1 MPAEQTRYFVT
12 AATGKLGRHVV
23 AELARRVGPAAVV
36 AVVRNPDKAAGAFPE
51 GVEVRAGDYEKPD
64 TLDTALAGADRLL
77 LISSNAVGT
86 RVPQHANVI
95 DAAKR
100 AGVKRIAYTSVL
112 HADRSTLGLADEHRE
127 TEALLRASG
136 IPTTLLRNGWYTENH
151 AASIPPALQHGGFLG
166 AAGEGRISAAARED
180 YAVAAAAALIGDAEG
195 EDVVHELAGDHGFT
209 LAEFAAELS
218 RQAGREIPYVNLS
231 EADYRGALVQAGL
244 PEPVA
249 DMIANSDAAAANG
262 ALFDDGGALSR
273 LIGRPTTSLAATIAS
288 SLKA

>member
-1 MPAEQTRYFVT
+1 MTAEQTRYFVT
-12 AATGKLGRHVV
+12 AATGQLGQHVV
-23 AELARRVGPAAVV
+23 ADLVRRVGPAAVV
-36 AVVRNPDKAAGAFPE
+36 AVVRSLDKAAGLFPE

-77 LISSNAVGT
+77 LISSNAVGA

-100 AGVKRIAYTSVL
+100 AGVKRIAYTSLL

-136 IPTTLLRNGWYTENH
+136 IPTTLLRNGWYTENY

-166 AAGEGRISAAARED
+166 AAGEGRISGAARED
-180 YAVAAAAALIGDAEG
+180 YAEAAAAALIGDADG
-195 EDVVHELAGDHGFT
+195 EHVVHELAGDHGFT

-218 RQAGREIPYVNLS
+218 RQAGREIPYVNLAQG
-231 EADYRGALVQAGL
+231 EYRAALVQAGL

-249 DMIANSDAAAANG
+249 DMIANSDAAAADG
-262 ALFDDGGALSR
+262 GLFDEGGTLSR
-273 LIGRPTTSLAATIAS
+273 LIGRPTTPFGETIAKSLAG
-288 SLKA
+288 

>member
-1 MPAEQTRYFVT
+1 MTAEQTRYFVT
-12 AATGKLGRHVV
+12 AATGQLGQHVV
-23 AELARRVGPAAVV
+23 ADLVRRVGPAAVV
-36 AVVRNPDKAAGAFPE
+36 AVVRSPDKAACMFPE
-51 GVEVRAGDYEKPD
+51 GVEIRAGDYEKPD

-77 LISSNAVGT
+77 LISSNAVGA

-100 AGVKRIAYTSVL
+100 AGVKRIAYTSLL

-136 IPTTLLRNGWYTENH
+136 IPTTLLRNGWYTENY

-195 EDVVHELAGDHGFT
+195 EVVHELAGDHGFT

-262 ALFDDGGALSR
+262 ALFDEGGMLSR
-273 LIGRPTTSLAATIAS
+273 LIGRPTTPFAETIAKSLAG
-288 SLKA
+288 

>member
-1 MPAEQTRYFVT
+1 MTAEQTRYFVT
-12 AATGKLGRHVV
+12 AATGQLGQHVV
-23 AELARRVGPAAVV
+23 AELVRRVGPAAVV
-36 AVVRNPDKAAGAFPE
+36 AVVRSPDKAAGLFPE
-51 GVEVRAGDYEKPD
+51 GVEIRAGDYEKPD
-64 TLDTALAGADRLL
+64 TLGTALAGADRLL
-77 LISSNAVGT
+77 LISSNAVGA

-100 AGVKRIAYTSVL
+100 AGVKRIAYTSLL

-136 IPTTLLRNGWYTENH
+136 IPTTLLRNGWYTENY

-180 YAVAAAAALIGDAEG
+180 YAAAAAAALIGDAEG
-195 EDVVHELAGDHGFT
+195 ADVVHELAGDHGFT

-218 RQAGREIPYVNLS
+218 RQAGREVPYVNLA
-231 EADYRGALVQAGL
+231 EGDYRAALVQAGL

-262 ALFDDGGALSR
+262 ALFDEGGTLSR
-273 LIGRPTTSLAATIAS
+273 LIGRPTTPFAETIAKSLAD
-288 SLKA
+288 

>member
-12 AATGKLGRHVV
+12 AAAGQLGRHVV

-36 AVVRNPDKAAGAFPE
+36 AVVRNPDKAPGAFPE
-51 GVEVRAGDYEKPD
+51 GIEVRAGDYEKPD

-151 AASIPPALQHGGFLG
+151 AASIPPALQHDGFLG

-249 DMIANSDAAAANG
+249 DTIANSDAAAANG
-262 ALFDDGGALSR
+262 ALFDEGGALSR
-273 LIGRPTTSLAATIAS
+273 LIGRPTTSLATTIAS